1 MLNFSFPYICWKFIF
16 HSYDEL
22 FWRWFYICGL
32 FSFANGR
39 MLENS
44 QQINA
49 LQNVQLLSFFPLNL
63 SPNSFQFLNTELR
76 LVEKLLARFVICTWV
91 IPPPPFYVSS
101 TAPGVSR
108 DFHFWLPGGRGS
120 FRSCLC
126 RWWGPARPLQPTSSA
141 APQSPT
147 RTTNT
152 IISSVKLKLKKYK
165 LEEGWRGWKN
175 WIKFY
180 Q

>member
-1 MLNFSFPYICWKFIF
+1 MFVNFVLLTFLCRTFSFSARMLNFSFPYICWKFIF

-91 IPPPPFYVSS
+91 IPPPPSMCLVLHLEYLETSISGCQVGG
-101 TAPGVSR
+101 GVSEVV
-108 DFHFWLPGGRGS
+108 
-120 FRSCLC
+120 
-126 RWWGPARPLQPTSSA
+126 
-141 APQSPT
+141 
-147 RTTNT
+147 
-152 IISSVKLKLKKYK
+152 SVVD
-165 LEEGWRGWKN
+165 EV
-175 WIKFY
+175 
-180 Q
+180 